1 MKSDDVLRLLLNLRE
16 VKPALARSSE
26 SAARVLDDC
35 ARCLTRYQFLGEG
48 SCGMFRTSRYTRFS
62 SFGPTVLRKGYDYF
76 YKMSDEDC
84 ERATTAFLAQFLFLK
99 TLQPKESL
107 TSFVGQ
113 RLKNLGLTHI
123 TVESLSSGPVIT
135 LQPQTDN
142 VRQIRIPA
150 ERWSRIRIQYDELCQ
165 SIEGLA
171 AKHTI
176 EQVRTER
183 DDEVFLKKIVL
194 RLSDGKI
201 VSFIDEAVEYLE
213 TSPEIIEQ
221 MGLIHALVEREAKS
235 LRGSVD
241 GLSELLIR
249 ESDEELFLRLLMNL
263 TVFMLRTNLG
273 AVYYIPSLNS
283 IIDSTEVGYAF
294 LVVSVSANLER
305 EVLTALLL
313 LANAIG
319 SLLAIVEQY
328 GLASDAE
335 WRTMFDEI
343 PHTVNTQL
351 NAISM
356 HLEEA
361 KSLILGKKYLDD
373 VSLERLRVN
382 GYLGRLDQS
391 LIHIDKTFDYM
402 QDWSLANKVLQL
414 LSRGEGVPE
423 EDVKTVSIRP
433 LLRRSIETVRDSTAL
448 LNLEEKKEAEL
459 KRILSDDFVNDFLK
473 NFREPSRPVR
483 VYGDALRIL
492 FNDLLKNCLRYCDP
506 FTAPILWGMTDESPD
521 AYRLHFYNNL
531 PLGGRLANR
540 EPGERVHARKEIRK
554 LIEGT
559 AVNEEALPFSKAQR
573 IGFRVCRKIVDSLNW
588 QLRVDSMSV
597 EDNQATHLILH
608 IPIGAMS

>member
-1 MKSDDVLRLLLNLRE
+1 MKSDDVLRLLLDLRE
-16 VKPALARSSE
+16 VKPAITRSSE

-35 ARCLTRYQFLGEG
+35 AKCLTRYPFLGEQ
-48 SCGMFRTSRYTRFS
+48 SRGMFRTSRYTRFS

-76 YKMSDEDC
+76 YKMSDEEC
-84 ERATTAFLAQFLFLK
+84 ERATTAFLGQFLFLK

-135 LQPQTDN
+135 LQPQTDKE
-142 VRQIRIPA
+142 RQIRIPA
-150 ERWSRIRIQYDELCQ
+150 DRWSEIRVQYDKLGD

-171 AKHTI
+171 AMQAI
-176 EQVRTER
+176 EPVKTER
-183 DDEVFLKKIVL
+183 EDEVFLKKIVL
-194 RLSDGKI
+194 RLADGRT
-201 VSFIDEAVEYLE
+201 VNFIDEAVEYLE

-221 MGLIHALVEREAKS
+221 MGLIHALVKREATT
-235 LRGSVD
+235 LGQSVD

-249 ESDEELFLRLLMNL
+249 DSDEELFLRLLINL
-263 TVFMLRTNLG
+263 TVFMLRTNLR

-294 LVVSVSANLER
+294 LVVSVSANLEG
-305 EVLTALLL
+305 EILTALLL

-356 HLEEA
+356 HLDEA
-361 KSLILGKKYLDD
+361 QRLIRGKKHLDA
-373 VSLERLRVN
+373 VSLEHLRAN
-382 GYLGRLDQS
+382 GYLERLNLS
-391 LIHIDKTFDYM
+391 LFHVEKTFDYM
-402 QDWSLANKVLQL
+402 ADWSRANRVLQL
-414 LSRGEGVPE
+414 LSRGESIPE
-423 EDVKTVSIRP
+423 EDMSTVSIRQ
-433 LLRRSIETVRDSTAL
+433 LLKKSIETVRDSTEL
-448 LNLEEKKEAEL
+448 LNLEHEKEAEL
-459 KRILSDDFVNDFLK
+459 KQILTDAFIEAFLQS
-473 NFREPSRPVR
+473 FQEPTRSVR
-483 VYGDALRIL
+483 VYSDALLIL
-492 FNDLLKNCLRYCDP
+492 FNDLLKNCLRYCNP
-506 FTAPILWGMTDESPD
+506 FETPPLWGESDENAE
-521 AYRLHFYNNL
+521 AYSLHFYNNL
-531 PLGGRLANR
+531 PLGGRFNDR

-559 AVNEEALPFSKAQR
+559 AVNEDALPFSKAQR

-588 QLRVDSMSV
+588 QLSVDASSV
-597 EDNQATHLILH
+597 EDQEPTHLILR